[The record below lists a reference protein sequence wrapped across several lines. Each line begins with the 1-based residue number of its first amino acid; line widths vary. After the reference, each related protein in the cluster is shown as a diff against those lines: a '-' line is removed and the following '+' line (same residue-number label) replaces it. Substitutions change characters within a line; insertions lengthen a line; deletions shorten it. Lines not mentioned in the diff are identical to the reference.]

1 MSGSL
6 PFSALLHMRIFSLFS
21 MICNLANNP
30 LKNIAINALTRSRSS
45 SKSWFHMVRDLSVQ
59 YDLPHPLQLLEHPL
73 PKQKFRTLYKS
84 QIHQFWRQ
92 HLTLQSSCRSS
103 LRFLRPKF
111 CSLPKP
117 HPMLSY
123 SFGNSLDARALT
135 IQLMLLSGRY
145 RTEKLRRHWS
155 SNKMGYCVYPS
166 CTNLKQIDDEEHF
179 LLYCPALNCER
190 RRLCSKIFS
199 YSCDKP
205 VLSNLLT
212 KYLYGDD
219 DLLKMQFLLD
229 ASTLPDII
237 SASQLHGISILAE
250 CAKIGRLWCW
260 CMHATRLRTLK
271 MWWSFSTS
279 MSQP

>member
-1 MSGSL
+1 
-6 PFSALLHMRIFSLFS
+6 
-21 MICNLANNP
+21 
-30 LKNIAINALTRSRSS
+30 
-45 SKSWFHMVRDLSVQ
+45 
-59 YDLPHPLQLLEHPL
+59 
-73 PKQKFRTLYKS
+73 
-84 QIHQFWRQ
+84 
-92 HLTLQSSCRSS
+92 
-103 LRFLRPKF
+103 
-111 CSLPKP
+111 
-117 HPMLSY
+117 MLSY

-179 LLYCPALNCER
+179 LLYCQALNCER